1 MGYNVIDLINR
12 CIQIEDIKLK
22 YLEELIEKKKNEPT
36 VQIMCKVFLKDSI
49 SSRSFYKNLKEDLDA
64 SKIDEIHIMTYDKI
78 SFLFNEFIKK
88 IYVPDLNSPR
98 KYLLFALD
106 LAEDKHS
113 LFLDIQGRLY
123 NDSKDDSTVTYEIL
137 TKIIQK
143 SEKQVK
149 AIKKTLSK
157 I

>member
-1 MGYNVIDLINR
+1 MGYNVIDLIDR
-12 CIQIEDIKLK
+12 CIQIENIKLK
-22 YLEELIEKKKNEPT
+22 YLEKLIEKKKNEPT
-36 VQIMCKVFLKDSI
+36 VQIMCKIFLKDSI
-49 SSRSFYKNLKEDLDA
+49 NSRSFYNDIKENLDI
-64 SKIDEIHIMTYDKI
+64 SKVDEIHIMTYDKI

-106 LAEDKHS
+106 LAKDKHS

-123 NDSKDDSTVTYEIL
+123 NDSKDDSTVTYKIL

-143 SEKQVK
+143 SEDQVNV
-149 AIKKTLSK
+149 IKKTLL
-157 I
+157 

>member
-106 LAEDKHS
+106 LAEDLS
-113 LFLDIQGRLY
+113 LKEALQMCVAY
-123 NDSKDDSTVTYEIL
+123 NVSDDELIVQEMLEMIDSV
-137 TKIIQK
+137 
-143 SEKQVK
+143 V
-149 AIKKTLSK
+149 A
-157 I
+157 